1 MLSSPP
7 MAAPQRLVLIDGS
20 ALIFRAYFAIPSHFT
35 TGDGLHTNAIYGF
48 TTMFRKLLSG
58 RTPDYGAVIFD
69 APGPTFRDDRYPAY
83 KAQRPRMDDDL
94 AEQLPWID
102 EVVAAHRFPSFRVP
116 GFEADDV
123 IGTLARVATERGL
136 EVLIVSGDKDFA
148 QLVDERV
155 RMLDPIRDV
164 TYDAELVRKKWGVPP
179 RQFVDLLAL
188 MGDKVDNIPGVPGI
202 GQKGAAGLLEAWGD
216 LDAILANTG
225 ALKGRQKATLEEN
238 AERARLSRELAT
250 IDVNVPLEIEL
261 DALRYAP
268 PNPSELNAL
277 YRRLEFWSLLS
288 EEAKD
293 ERATAEQ
300 DAEAYEL
307 VADEA
312 ALTARLAGCGV
323 DGPAALHAVFDG
335 PYATRGAWV
344 GLAVAPAPGRAFYLP
359 LGAERPAP
367 AALAAWLA
375 DPSRAKVAHEARRLI
390 VVLER
395 HGLELQ
401 GLVGDP
407 QLASFLLDP
416 QGLIPHRLDQVVKA
430 SLHRTVRPEK
440 AVLGSGQKAR
450 PWSAVPVDE
459 ACNLACH
466 YADLA
471 LAAWL
476 ALEPEL
482 DAAGQRAQLVERD
495 LPLSYVVARMERTG
509 ILVDPEDLATLG
521 ASLRVSLAE
530 HEARVHALA
539 GRSFN
544 LASTKQLGELLFDEL
559 GLPVIKKT
567 KSGYSTDAEVLERLA
582 PEHEIA
588 RVLLEHRKL
597 AKLINTYTDVLQRE
611 IDPADG
617 RIHAS
622 FQQTVGVSGRLIT
635 TDPDL
640 QRTPIR
646 SPEGRRIRRAFVA
659 PAGARMVSAD
669 WSQIELR
676 VLAHFSRD
684 EALCEAF
691 RTGADVHRRTASE
704 LFGVPMDEVT
714 PEQRDTGKTIN
725 FATIYGQGATALGQI
740 LGIPRK
746 DAKRY
751 IDGYFEAYAGVRAWR
766 DATIERAHADGAV
779 TTLLGRRRIIAELK
793 SNNWQDRQA
802 GERIAVNTPIQGSA
816 ADLCKLAMLAID
828 AELRS
833 RGLGARM
840 VLQIH
845 DELLL
850 EVPDAEVEE
859 TVALVRRHMEQPTP
873 PELALGVPL
882 VVDVGVGASWSEAH

>member
-1 MLSSPP
+1 MPGASAASVPTRTAPSRRPPGEGRPADTATSLSRPEVDFHDPGGAEPASGPVLSSRP

-164 TYDAELVRKKWGVPP
+164 TYDAELVRKKWGVPS

-416 QGLIPHRLDQVVKA
+416 QGLIPHRKRLATWLATTRIWRWPPGSPSSPSSTRPA
-430 SLHRTVRPEK
+430 SGP
-440 AVLGSGQKAR
+440 SS
-450 PWSAVPVDE
+450 WSATCP
-459 ACNLACH
+459 CPT
-466 YADLA
+466 
-471 LAAWL
+471 WWR
-476 ALEPEL
+476 
-482 DAAGQRAQLVERD
+482 GW
-495 LPLSYVVARMERTG
+495 
-509 ILVDPEDLATLG
+509 
-521 ASLRVSLAE
+521 
-530 HEARVHALA
+530 
-539 GRSFN
+539 
-544 LASTKQLGELLFDEL
+544 
-559 GLPVIKKT
+559 
-567 KSGYSTDAEVLERLA
+567 SG
-582 PEHEIA
+582 P
-588 RVLLEHRKL
+588 
-597 AKLINTYTDVLQRE
+597 
-611 IDPADG
+611 
-617 RIHAS
+617 
-622 FQQTVGVSGRLIT
+622 
-635 TDPDL
+635 
-640 QRTPIR
+640 
-646 SPEGRRIRRAFVA
+646 
-659 PAGARMVSAD
+659 
-669 WSQIELR
+669 
-676 VLAHFSRD
+676 
-684 EALCEAF
+684 
-691 RTGADVHRRTASE
+691 
-704 LFGVPMDEVT
+704 
-714 PEQRDTGKTIN
+714 
-725 FATIYGQGATALGQI
+725 
-740 LGIPRK
+740 
-746 DAKRY
+746 
-751 IDGYFEAYAGVRAWR
+751 
-766 DATIERAHADGAV
+766 
-779 TTLLGRRRIIAELK
+779 
-793 SNNWQDRQA
+793 
-802 GERIAVNTPIQGSA
+802 
-816 ADLCKLAMLAID
+816 
-828 AELRS
+828 
-833 RGLGARM
+833 
-840 VLQIH
+840 
-845 DELLL
+845 
-850 EVPDAEVEE
+850 
-859 TVALVRRHMEQPTP
+859 
-873 PELALGVPL
+873 
-882 VVDVGVGASWSEAH
+882 ASWSTPKTSPPSAPPCASPSPSTRPVSTPSPAAASTSPRPSSSASSCSTSSACRWSRRPRPATRPTPRCSSASHPSTRSLGSCWSTASSPS